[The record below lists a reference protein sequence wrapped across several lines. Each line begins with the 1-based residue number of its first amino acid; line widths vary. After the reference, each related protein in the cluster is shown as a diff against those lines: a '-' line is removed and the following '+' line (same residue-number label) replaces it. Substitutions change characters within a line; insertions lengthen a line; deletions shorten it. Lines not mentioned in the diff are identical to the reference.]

1 MINTT
6 LHIKIV
12 DNIDD
17 MDICYKLREKVFI
30 EEQNVPRERERD
42 EEDNLSVHFLIFDNN
57 TSIGTARILPK
68 NGDAVIGRLC
78 ILKEHRGKNAG
89 MILMKEIIE
98 YCKKQS
104 FEKILLGSQEHAI
117 GFYSKLG
124 FEVCSGRYID
134 ANIAHYKMHLIYK
147 LR

>member
-1 MINTT
+1 MINTA

-30 EEQNVPRERERD
+30 EEQNVPCEMERD
-42 EEDNLSVHFLIFDNN
+42 EEDDISVHFLIFDHN
-57 TSIGTARILPK
+57 TAIGTARVFSE
-68 NGDAVIGRLC
+68 NGNAVIGRLC

-89 MILMKEIIE
+89 MLLMKEIIE
-98 YCKKQS
+98 YCKKQN
-104 FEKILLGSQEHAI
+104 FEKIILGSQEHAI

-124 FEVCSGRYID
+124 FEVCSERYMD
-134 ANIAHYKMHLIYK
+134 ANIAHCKMHLVYK